1 MMFRFFI
8 LVIICCCFGCQQVE
22 VPKPKAF
29 LRLEYPNADYK
40 NIETVLPFTF
50 KKNKL
55 STIETVEKNKQPV
68 GLNLNYNALNA
79 TVYLT
84 YGAVDNNLNKFIS
97 DAGSITQKHAQMAR
111 EVSERSFEN
120 EQTKVYGKLY
130 ELRGPVASQ
139 IQFHISDHKKHFL
152 TGALYFNTRPNYD
165 SILPAVDY
173 VKKDIVKLMESLRW
187 KN

>member
-1 MMFRFFI
+1 MSRFF
-8 LVIICCCFGCQQVE
+8 VIIFVCCCFACQQGD

-29 LRLEYPNADYK
+29 LRLEYPKADYK
-40 NIETVLPFTF
+40 NIETSLPFSF

-55 STIETVEKNKQPV
+55 STVKTVKKNNSPL
-68 GLNLNYNALNA
+68 GLNLNYKSLNA

-84 YGAVDNNLNKFIS
+84 YGALENNLNTFIS
-97 DAGSITQKHAQMAR
+97 DAGSITQKHAKMAR

-120 EQTKVYGKLY
+120 EQTKVFGKLY

-139 IQFHISDHKKHFL
+139 IQFHVSDYKKHFL
-152 TGALYFNTRPNYD
+152 SGALYFKTRPNYD

-173 VKKDIVKLMESLRW
+173 VKKDIVMLMESLRW

>member
-1 MMFRFFI
+1 MNRFI
-8 LVIICCCFGCQQVE
+8 VMVIVCCCFACQQVD

-29 LRLEYPNADYK
+29 LRLEYPKADYK
-40 NIETVLPFTF
+40 NIETSLPFSF

-55 STIETVEKNKQPV
+55 STVETIKKNNRLL
-68 GLNLNYNALNA
+68 GLNLNYKSLNA

-84 YGAVDNNLNKFIS
+84 YGALENNLNKFIS

-120 EQTKVYGKLY
+120 ESTEVYGKLY
-130 ELRGPVASQ
+130 ELQGPVASQ
-139 IQFHISDHKKHFL
+139 IQFHITDRKKHFL
-152 TGALYFNTRPNYD
+152 SGALYFRTRPNYD

-173 VKKDIVKLMESLRW
+173 VRKDIIMLMESLRW

>member
-1 MMFRFFI
+1 MSRFI
-8 LVIICCCFGCQQVE
+8 VIILFCCFACQQVD

-29 LRLEYPNADYK
+29 LRLEYPKADYK
-40 NIETVLPFTF
+40 NIETPLPFTF

-55 STIETVEKNKQPV
+55 STVETVEKNKQTL